1 MNVLLDTHAFLW
13 FIGDDPRLTVSA
25 RETIESPDVTP
36 FLSAASLWEM
46 SIKISLG
53 KLTLPKPYE
62 VFLREQLTL
71 NGVGILNITLRHTA
85 AVIDLPFHHRDPFDR
100 LLAAQAMTEDLTLI
114 SADAVFDRYPVKRL
128 W

>member
-46 SIKISLG
+46 AIKISLG
-53 KLTLPKPYE
+53 KLALPQPYE